1 MAAAKLHLGI
11 DFDNTIVC
19 YDEVFHHLALAE
31 GLIPPSVP
39 CDKTSVR
46 DFLRA
51 AGREDRWTVMQA
63 VVYGECMP
71 EARPFPGVLDFFA
84 ACAEHALQL
93 SIISHRTR
101 RPIVGEP
108 CDLHAAA
115 FGWLEGNGFVPLVS
129 REAIHFQET
138 RAEKVAR
145 VRETGC
151 THFIDDLPE
160 FLAEPLLP
168 PVLHRIL
175 FDPARIFRPK
185 PGLNVVSSWAEMRT
199 IFEV

>member
-1 MAAAKLHLGI
+1 MAAAELHLGV

-19 YDEVFHHLALAE
+19 YDEVFHRLALAE
-31 GLIPPSVP
+31 GLIPPSLP

-51 AGREDRWTVMQA
+51 VGREDRWTAMQA
-63 VVYGECMP
+63 VVYGERMP

-84 ACAEHALQL
+84 ACAERSLRL

-101 RPIVGEP
+101 QPIVGEP

-115 FGWLEGNGFVPLVS
+115 FRWLEANGLVALVS
-129 REAIHFQET
+129 REAIHFLET
-138 RAEKVAR
+138 RADKVAR
-145 VRETGC
+145 IREAGC

-160 FLAEPLLP
+160 FLAEPLLAP
-168 PVLHRIL
+168 ALRRIL
-175 FDPARIFRPK
+175 FDPTKAVRAK
-185 PGLNVVSSWAEMRT
+185 PGLTVVSSWTEVRT
-199 IFEV
+199 LFEL

>member
-1 MAAAKLHLGI
+1 MAAAEIHLGV

-19 YDEVFHHLALAE
+19 YDEVFHRLAVAE
-31 GLIPPSVP
+31 GLIPSSVP

-51 AGREDRWTVMQA
+51 AGREDRWTAMQA
-63 VVYGECMP
+63 IVYGKRMP

-84 ACAEHALQL
+84 ACAQHALRL
-93 SIISHRTR
+93 SVISHRTR
-101 RPIVGEP
+101 QPIVGEP

-115 FGWLEGNGFVPLVS
+115 FRWLEQNGFVDLVS
-129 REAIHFQET
+129 REAIHFLES

-145 VRETGC
+145 VREAGC

-160 FLAEPLLP
+160 FLAEPLLSP
-168 PVLHRIL
+168 ALRRIL
-175 FDPARIFRPK
+175 FDPARAAGAK
-185 PGLNVVSSWAEMRT
+185 PGLTVVASWTEMRG
-199 IFEV
+199 IFAV

>member
-1 MAAAKLHLGI
+1 MAAAELHLGV

-19 YDEVFHHLALAE
+19 YDEVFHRLALAE
-31 GLIPPSVP
+31 GLIPSSVP

-51 AGREDRWTVMQA
+51 AGREDHWTAMQA
-63 VVYGECMP
+63 VVYGERMP

-84 ACAEHALQL
+84 ACAGRALRV

-101 RPIVGEP
+101 QPIVGEP

-115 FGWLEGNGFVPLVS
+115 LRWLEENGFVDLVS
-129 REAIHFQET
+129 REAIHFLET
-138 RAEKVAR
+138 RAEKVAQAGH
-145 VRETGC
+145 VGC

-168 PVLHRIL
+168 PALRRIL
-175 FDPARIFRPK
+175 FDPARAVRSK
-185 PGLNVVSSWAEMRT
+185 PGLTVVSSWAEVEAM
-199 IFEV
+199 FEV

>member
-1 MAAAKLHLGI
+1 MAAAELHLGV

-19 YDEVFHHLALAE
+19 YDEVFHRLALAE
-31 GLIPPSVP
+31 GLIPSSVP

-51 AGREDRWTVMQA
+51 AGREDRWTAMQA
-63 VVYGECMP
+63 VVYGKRMP
-71 EARPFPGVLDFFA
+71 EARPFPGVLDFFG
-84 ACAEHALQL
+84 ACAQRALRL

-101 RPIVGEP
+101 QPIVGEP

-115 FGWLEGNGFVPLVS
+115 LRWLEQNGFVDLVS
-129 REAIHFQET
+129 REAIHFLES

-145 VRETGC
+145 VDQAGC

-168 PVLHRIL
+168 PALRRIL
-175 FDPARIFRPK
+175 FDPARAAGAK
-185 PGLNVVSSWAEMRT
+185 PGLTVVSSWAEMRG
-199 IFEV
+199 IFAV

>member
-1 MAAAKLHLGI
+1 MAVTELHVGV

-19 YDEVFHHLALAE
+19 YDEVFHRIVLAE
-31 GLIPPSVP
+31 ELIPRELPR
-39 CDKTSVR
+39 DKTAVR
-46 DFLRA
+46 NHLRA
-51 AGREDRWTVMQA
+51 IGREDRWTAAQGL
-63 VVYGECMP
+63 VYGERMA
-71 EARPFPGVLDFFA
+71 EAKPFPGVLEFFS
-84 ACAEHALQL
+84 ACAERSLRV

-101 RPIVGEP
+101 QPIAGAP

-115 FGWLEGNGFVPLVS
+115 FRWLEANGFVDLIS
-129 REAIHFQET
+129 RDAIHFRET

-168 PVLHRIL
+168 PDLHRIL
-175 FDPARIFRPK
+175 FDPARAVRAK
-185 PGLNVVSSWAEMRT
+185 PGLTVVASWPEVRT
-199 IFEV
+199 IFAV

>member
-1 MAAAKLHLGI
+1 MAAAELHLGV

-19 YDEVFHHLALAE
+19 YDEVFHLLALAE
-31 GLIPPSVP
+31 GLIPSSVP

-51 AGREDRWTVMQA
+51 AGREDRWTAMQA
-63 VVYGECMP
+63 VVYGKRMP
-71 EARPFPGVLDFFA
+71 EARPFPGVLDFFG
-84 ACAEHALQL
+84 ACAQRALRL

-101 RPIVGEP
+101 QPIVGKP

-115 FGWLEGNGFVPLVS
+115 LRWLEQNGFVDLVS
-129 REAIHFQET
+129 RDAIHFLES

-145 VRETGC
+145 VDEAGC

-168 PVLHRIL
+168 PALHCIL
-175 FDPARIFRPK
+175 FDPARAVGAK
-185 PGLNVVSSWAEMRT
+185 PDLTVVASWTEMRG
-199 IFEV
+199 IFAV

>member
-1 MAAAKLHLGI
+1 MAAVELHLGV

-19 YDEVFHHLALAE
+19 YDEVFHRLAIAE
-31 GLIPPSVP
+31 GLIPSSVP

-51 AGREDRWTVMQA
+51 TGREDRWTAIQA
-63 VVYGECMP
+63 VVYGERMP

-84 ACAEHALQL
+84 ACVQRELRL

-101 RPIVGEP
+101 QPIVGEP

-115 FGWLEGNGFVPLVS
+115 FRWLEQNGFVDLVS
-129 REAIHFQET
+129 REAIHFLET

-145 VRETGC
+145 VREAGC

-168 PVLHRIL
+168 PALHRIL
-175 FDPARIFRPK
+175 FDPAGAVGAKPDLTVVASWTAMRRIFA
-185 PGLNVVSSWAEMRT
+185 V
-199 IFEV
+199 

>member
-1 MAAAKLHLGI
+1 MAAAKLHLGV

-19 YDEVFHHLALAE
+19 YDEVFHRLALAE
-31 GLIPPSVP
+31 GLIPASVP

-51 AGREDRWTVMQA
+51 AGREDRWTAMQA
-63 VVYGECMP
+63 VVYGERMP
-71 EARPFPGVLDFFA
+71 EARPFPGVLVFFR
-84 ACAEHALQL
+84 ACAEQALRV

-101 RPIVGEP
+101 QPIVGEP

-115 FGWLEGNGFVPLVS
+115 FRWLEANGLVDLVS
-129 REAIHFQET
+129 RDAIHFLET

-145 VRETGC
+145 IREAGC

-160 FLAEPLLP
+160 FLAESLLP
-168 PVLHRIL
+168 PALRRIL
-175 FDPARIFRPK
+175 FDPAHAVRSK
-185 PGLNVVSSWAEMRT
+185 PGLTVVSSWADVRAM
-199 IFEV
+199 FEV

>member
-1 MAAAKLHLGI
+1 MAAVELHLGV

-19 YDEVFHHLALAE
+19 YDEVFHRLALAE
-31 GLIPPSVP
+31 GLIPSSLP

-51 AGREDRWTVMQA
+51 AGREDRWTAMQA
-63 VVYGECMP
+63 IAYGERMR

-84 ACAEHALQL
+84 ACDKRSLRV

-101 RPIVGEP
+101 QPIGGEA

-115 FGWLEGNGFVPLVS
+115 FRWLEINGLLALVP
-129 REAIHFQET
+129 RARIHFLET

-145 VRETGC
+145 VSEAGC

-160 FLAEPLLP
+160 FLADPLLP
-168 PVLHRIL
+168 RALRRIL
-175 FDPARIFRPK
+175 FDPARIARAT
-185 PGLNVVSSWAEMRT
+185 PGLIVAASWDEIRKL
-199 IFEV
+199 FEV

>member
-1 MAAAKLHLGI
+1 MAAAELHLGV

-19 YDEVFHHLALAE
+19 YDEVFHRLALAE
-31 GLIPPSVP
+31 GLIPASVP

-51 AGREDRWTVMQA
+51 AGREDRWTAMQA
-63 VVYGECMP
+63 VVYGERMP

-84 ACAEHALQL
+84 ACAGGELRV

-101 RPIVGEP
+101 QPIVGEP

-115 FGWLEGNGFVPLVS
+115 FRWLEANGLVDSVS
-129 REAIHFQET
+129 RESIHFLET
-138 RAEKVAR
+138 RAGKVAR
-145 VRETGC
+145 VGESGC

-168 PVLHRIL
+168 PALHRIL
-175 FDPARIFRPK
+175 FDPARAGRSK
-185 PGLNVVSSWAEMRT
+185 PGLTVAASWAEMRG
-199 IFEV
+199 IFAV

>member
-1 MAAAKLHLGI
+1 MAAVELHVGV

-19 YDEVFHHLALAE
+19 YDEVFHRLALDEA
-31 GLIPPSVP
+31 LIPSSLP

-51 AGREDRWTVMQA
+51 AGREDRWTAMQA
-63 VVYGECMP
+63 IAYGERMP
-71 EARPFPGVLDFFA
+71 EARPFPGVQDFFT
-84 ACAEHALQL
+84 ACAERSLRV

-101 RPIVGEP
+101 LPIVGEP

-115 FGWLEGNGFVPLVS
+115 FRWLEANGLVDLVS
-129 REAIHFQET
+129 HASIHFLET
-138 RAEKVAR
+138 RAGKVVQVGEA
-145 VRETGC
+145 GC

-168 PVLHRIL
+168 RALRRIL
-175 FDPARIFRPK
+175 FDPARVTRAK
-185 PGLNVVSSWAEMRT
+185 PELTVAASWAEIRT
-199 IFEV
+199 IFAV

>member
-1 MAAAKLHLGI
+1 MAAAEIQLGI

-19 YDEVFHHLALAE
+19 YDEVFHRLALAE
-31 GLIPPSVP
+31 GLIPASVP

-51 AGREDRWTVMQA
+51 AGREDRWTAMQA
-63 VVYGECMP
+63 VVYGERMP
-71 EARPFPGVLDFFA
+71 EGRPFPGVLDFFG
-84 ACAEHALQL
+84 ACAERGLRV

-101 RPIVGEP
+101 QPIVGEP

-115 FGWLEGNGFVPLVS
+115 FRWLEANGLVDLVS
-129 REAIHFQET
+129 REAIHFLET

-145 VRETGC
+145 VGEAGC

-160 FLAEPLLP
+160 FLAEPLLSP
-168 PVLHRIL
+168 ALGRIL
-175 FDPARIFRPK
+175 FDPARAVRSK
-185 PGLNVVSSWAEMRT
+185 PGLAVVSSWGEVRAM
-199 IFEV
+199 FEI

>member
-1 MAAAKLHLGI
+1 MAAAELHLGV

-19 YDEVFHHLALAE
+19 YDEVFHRLALAE
-31 GLIPPSVP
+31 GLIPTTVP

-51 AGREDRWTVMQA
+51 AGREDRWTAMQA
-63 VVYGECMP
+63 VVYGERMP

-84 ACAEHALQL
+84 ACAERSLRV
-93 SIISHRTR
+93 SILSHRTR
-101 RPIVGEP
+101 QPIAGAP

-115 FGWLEGNGFVPLVS
+115 FRWLEANGFVDLIS
-129 REAIHFQET
+129 RDAIHFRET

-168 PVLHRIL
+168 PDLHRIL
-175 FDPARIFRPK
+175 FDPARAVRAK
-185 PGLNVVSSWAEMRT
+185 PGLTVVASWPEVRT
-199 IFEV
+199 IFAV

>member
-1 MAAAKLHLGI
+1 MAAAELDLGV

-19 YDEVFHHLALAE
+19 YDEVFHRLALAE

-51 AGREDRWTVMQA
+51 AGRENRWTAMQA
-63 VVYGECMP
+63 VVYGERMP

-84 ACAEHALQL
+84 ACAERALRV

-101 RPIVGEP
+101 QPIVGAP

-115 FGWLEGNGFVPLVS
+115 FQWLEENGFVDLIS
-129 REAIHFQET
+129 RDAIHFRET

-145 VRETGC
+145 VREAGC
-151 THFIDDLPE
+151 THFIDDLLE

-168 PVLHRIL
+168 PALHRIL
-175 FDPARIFRPK
+175 FDPARAVQSK
-185 PGLNVVSSWAEMRT
+185 PDLTVATSWAEIRT
-199 IFEV
+199 MFEV